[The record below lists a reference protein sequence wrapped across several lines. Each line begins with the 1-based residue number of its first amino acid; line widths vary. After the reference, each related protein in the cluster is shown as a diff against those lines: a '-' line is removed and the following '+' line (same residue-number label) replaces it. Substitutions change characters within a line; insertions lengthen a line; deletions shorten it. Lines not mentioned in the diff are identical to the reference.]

1 VNKHAILNCDDFKGF
16 LGIGDE
22 SHTDFRRVINVV
34 PTLPNVPRIDK
45 VCGSL
50 MIQLNAALCNS
61 GSVNYDS
68 TLQDADFCCRCDAS
82 VGVRGGGGV
91 FT

>member
-1 VNKHAILNCDDFKGF
+1 MNKHAILNCDDFKGF

-34 PTLPNVPRIDK
+34 PTLPTLPNVPRIDK

-50 MIQLNAALCNS
+50 MIQLLKMLLCVILDLS
-61 GSVNYDS
+61 IT
-68 TLQDADFCCRCDAS
+68 TLPCRMLI
-82 VGVRGGGGV
+82 
-91 FT
+91 FL